1 MRKARADV
9 VGNGEAEIGIYF
21 MDLQVE
27 RRIFFVQPI
36 QPPIRQAVV
45 GQDGFKVFESLTAQT
60 YQTGT
65 TMETSLL

>member
-1 MRKARADV
+1 MERVQRVVVPARIRGAGHV
-9 VGNGEAEIGIYF
+9 P
-21 MDLQVE
+21 
-27 RRIFFVQPI
+27 RR
-36 QPPIRQAVV
+36 AVV